1 MATITPKGEYKM
13 AEEATK
19 EMVEENTP
27 KKAMFMNRPYSQ
39 EERIKRD
46 EEELA
51 RLVEEQKG
59 ESETSEEETPSEKE
73 PTSAEEK
80 TFKKR
85 YGDLRR
91 HTQEKEKQFQKQ
103 LDDMKEQLAKAT
115 KKEMKLPKSDED
127 IEAWATE
134 YPDVAKIV
142 ETIAMKKAR
151 EQSLELESR
160 IQKID
165 EMSIEAQKDKAEAEL
180 LRLHP
185 DFTDIRDSDEFHD
198 WADEQP
204 KWVQDAL
211 YENNNDARS
220 AARAI
225 DLYKADTG
233 IGKETKTKSNKSAA
247 MEVGTKTTK
256 TKVDTTESG
265 KKILESQ
272 VQKMSTA
279 QYEKQADTIM
289 EAIRS
294 GNFVYDISGSAR

>member
-1 MATITPKGEYKM
+1 M

-19 EMVEENTP
+19 VMVEDATP

-39 EERIKRD
+39 EERVKRD

-51 RLVEEQKG
+51 RLVKEQKG
-59 ESETSEEETPSEKE
+59 EGEIAEEKAEEEETP
-73 PTSAEEK
+73 TTAEER

-103 LDDMKEQLAKAT
+103 LDDLKEQLGKAT

-127 IEAWATE
+127 IEAWASE

-151 EQSLELESR
+151 EQSVELESR

-165 EMSIEAQKDKAEAEL
+165 EMSADAQKDKAEAEL
-180 LRLHP
+180 MRIHP
-185 DFTDIRDSDEFHD
+185 DFDDIRDSDDFHD
-198 WADEQP
+198 WAEEQP

-211 YENNNDARS
+211 YENDNDARS

-225 DLYKADTG
+225 DLYKSDKG
-233 IGKETKTKSNKSAA
+233 IGKETKTKNDKGAA
-247 MEVGTKTTK
+247 MEVGKKTTK
-256 TKVDTTESG
+256 TKVDVTDSN
-265 KKILESQ
+265 KKILESS
-272 VQKMSTA
+272 VQKMSA
-279 QYEKQADTIM
+279 QQYEKQADIIM

-294 GNFVYDISGSAR
+294 GNFVYDVSGSAR